1 MHPASQFVM
10 VWTIAIDA
18 LVAAAVLA
26 LWYLGFARFNRR
38 RATQIL
44 RWIHAASAGHGQ
56 LGRVHW
62 SSPSRFHVG
71 VWLSSYSF
79 QHAWI
84 TVEMLPRELPLN
96 WFVSWCRRRQE
107 TATFDADL
115 DCAPNFNLEVHNHR
129 WLGPPRA
136 RISANTRDQWNLV
149 RPGPFVLTTRTD
161 WHRDLTNMMHALVAS
176 RDSDF
181 IKVSFRKKSPHFSA
195 TVPLISLS
203 PTSQSAAALFDV
215 LRELATGAS
224 AARF

>member
-1 MHPASQFVM
+1 MHPASQSLM

-26 LWYLGFARFNRR
+26 VWYLWFAHHNRR
-38 RATQIL
+38 RASQVL
-44 RWIHAASAGHGQ
+44 RWIHAATAGHGQ

-71 VWLSSYSF
+71 VWLSSYAF

-84 TVEMLPRELPLN
+84 TVELLPRELPLN
-96 WFVSWCRRRQE
+96 WLVSAWRHRQE
-107 TATFDADL
+107 VATFDADL
-115 DCAPNFNLEVHNHR
+115 DFAPNFNLEVHNHR
-129 WLGPPRA
+129 WLGPQKTKIRA
-136 RISANTRDQWNLV
+136 SSRDQWGLV
-149 RPGPFVLTTRTD
+149 RPGPFLLTTRTD
-161 WHRDLTNMMHALVAS
+161 WQKDLTNMMHALVAS

-181 IKVSFRKKSPHFSA
+181 IKVAFRKKSPHFSA
-195 TVPLISLS
+195 TVPLQSLA

-224 AARF
+224 ASRF

>member
-1 MHPASQFVM
+1 MHPASQVVM
-10 VWTIAIDA
+10 VWTVAIDA
-18 LVAAAVLA
+18 LAAGAVLA
-26 LWYLGFARFNRR
+26 IWYLWFAHYNRK
-38 RATQIL
+38 RASEVL
-44 RWIHAASAGHGQ
+44 RWIHAASTGHGQ

-84 TVEMLPRELPLN
+84 TVELLPRELPLN
-96 WFVSWCRRRQE
+96 WLVSWSRHKQE

-129 WLGPPRA
+129 WLGPPKTK
-136 RISANTRDQWNLV
+136 ISASSRDQWNLL

-161 WHRDLTNMMHALVAS
+161 WHKDLTNMMHALVAS

-181 IKVSFRKKSPHFSA
+181 LKVCFRRKSPHFSA
-195 TVPLISLS
+195 TVPLQSLA
-203 PTSQSAAALFDV
+203 PNSQSAAALFDV

-224 AARF
+224 ASRF